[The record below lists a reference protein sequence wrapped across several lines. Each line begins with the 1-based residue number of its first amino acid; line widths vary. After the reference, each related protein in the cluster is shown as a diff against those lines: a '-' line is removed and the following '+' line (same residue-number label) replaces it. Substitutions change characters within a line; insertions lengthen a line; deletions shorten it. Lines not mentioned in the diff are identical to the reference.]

1 MCDLDATFE
10 DSGYVIP
17 DTLIYSMM
25 SAYTVQA
32 VNDYI
37 ETTYCEKSSD
47 YTFKVGSLRKAFK
60 VSLLLYILN
69 MCQSPI

>member
-10 DSGYVIP
+10 DNGYVVP

-37 ETTYCEKSSD
+37 ETTYCDKSTD
-47 YTFKVGSLRKAFK
+47 HTFKVGGLNKAFE
-60 VSLLLYILN
+60 VA
-69 MCQSPI
+69 